1 MRKILTLLLLFFV
14 FNSAFAQF
22 AHQNV
27 NLLGTFDDPS
37 VQPESVYGIRYQGC
51 WGYADSLGNEYG
63 IIGSTAGTYFVD
75 ITDPT
80 NPVQKTYIPHRQN
93 DCIWHEYK
101 SYENYLYI
109 ISDDGGSPTNSLQIV
124 DMKYLPDS
132 IHMVYDDTTI
142 FVHSHTQYID
152 GNRWYVALSLI
163 HN

>member
-1 MRKILTLLLLFFV
+1 MKMMGEHKTFTVYKSISLLSYFIKTKFIPMKKLFTLLLLLFV
-14 FNSAFAQF
+14 FNFAFAQF

-27 NLLGTFDDPS
+27 NLLGTFDDPT

-93 DCIWHEYK
+93 DCICHEYK
-101 SYENYLYI
+101 
-109 ISDDGGSPTNSLQIV
+109 
-124 DMKYLPDS
+124 
-132 IHMVYDDTTI
+132 
-142 FVHSHTQYID
+142 
-152 GNRWYVALSLI
+152 
-163 HN
+163 